1 MNPHGIVTR
10 PSQYSVKETID
21 RLVIYLEQHGAIV
34 YARMNHQSE
43 LRNVGLKISPL
54 EFILFGDPKAGG
66 RVMIENPLA
75 SLDLP
80 LKIIA
85 WEDNQNNVWIAYIDS
100 EYIENRY
107 SLPHTLM
114 EALDLTL
121 LIDQALTV

>member
-21 RLVIYLEQHGAIV
+21 RLVIYLELHGATV

-54 EFILFGDPKAGG
+54 EFILFGDPKTAGL
-66 RVMIENPLA
+66 VMIENPIA

-80 LKIIA
+80 LKTIA
-85 WEDNQNNVWIAYIDS
+85 WEDNQNNVWLAYIDS
-100 EYIENRY
+100 EYIEKKY
-107 SLPHTLM
+107 SLSHALM
-114 EALDLTL
+114 EALDLSL
-121 LIDQALTV
+121 LIDRALTI

>member
-21 RLVIYLEQHGAIV
+21 RLVIYLELHGATV

-54 EFILFGDPKAGG
+54 EFILFGDPKTAG

-75 SLDLP
+75 ALDLP

-85 WEDNQNNVWIAYIDS
+85 WEDNQNNVWLAYIDS
-100 EYIENRY
+100 EYIEKKY
-107 SLPHTLM
+107 SLSHALM
-114 EALDLTL
+114 EALDLSP
-121 LIDQALTV
+121 LIDRALPV